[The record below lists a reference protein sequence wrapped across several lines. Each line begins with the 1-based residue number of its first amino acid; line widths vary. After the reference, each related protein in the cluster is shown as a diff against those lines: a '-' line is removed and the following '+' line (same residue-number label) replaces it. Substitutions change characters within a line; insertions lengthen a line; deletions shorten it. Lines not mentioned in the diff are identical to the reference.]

1 MKVSFVAVIE
11 VHLKDESS
19 KLVRD
24 CPKVFSRLAMEMR
37 CAQDVERS
45 KNVFADID
53 MGIDVGSANQEE
65 REWYD
70 PAQFAQFRG
79 VFESKL
85 QVGAVTAHAI
95 VCQPIR
101 RLRIPWFEVFESTTF
116 QALVV
121 RHVGTLVA
129 G

>member
-1 MKVSFVAVIE
+1 MLTTWRDLEMSLSSFLACRI
-11 VHLKDESS
+11 LFYCICFKILLGQQAFPDE
-19 KLVRD
+19 
-24 CPKVFSRLAMEMR
+24 
-37 CAQDVERS
+37 DVERA
-45 KNVFADID
+45 KDVFADID
-53 MGIDVGSANQEE
+53 MGVDMGSTDEE
-65 REWYD
+65 KREWYD
-70 PAQFAQFRG
+70 PAQLAQFRG
-79 VFESKL
+79 VFEPKL
-85 QVGAVTAHAI
+85 QVGAITAHAI